1 MVRELDCCF
10 ICLSY
15 LLNVAPTRQV
25 GPAGHDIM
33 AANHDNPQ
41 SPNLTLFADP
51 LTPFAWHSPAD
62 VRIFEQGDQAMLK
75 HFRVPGRLAVKLE
88 ELGISVP
95 TVLRKAGLPRDLF
108 EQTRVLVSTGE
119 LFALWRA
126 IDQVSSDPLIGVK
139 LGIETKTERF
149 HPMAIAALSTEN
161 LVAASQHLAR
171 YKKLT
176 APEEILVELDD
187 EEFTVGFR
195 WLLAVDEEPWTLT
208 DYCFSWMRS
217 LARHGSGT
225 TLNPL
230 RVEYVRERSNL
241 RQIERSLG
249 CEVIVGAPR
258 NVIVFRA
265 SDATKPFVTRNAEL
279 LDLLAPQFEEQLRQY
294 KEEDSFLELV
304 RRTIQDKLTGHRPS
318 IDAISQALH
327 MGPRT
332 LQRRLQDSGSSFQR
346 VLDEARHQMAR
357 YYLSNSALELNE
369 AAYLLGFEDP
379 NSFGRAFRNW
389 EGVPPSDWRDTHR
402 STKVM

>member
-1 MVRELDCCF
+1 
-10 ICLSY
+10 
-15 LLNVAPTRQV
+15 
-25 GPAGHDIM
+25 
-33 AANHDNPQ
+33 
-41 SPNLTLFADP
+41 
-51 LTPFAWHSPAD
+51 
-62 VRIFEQGDQAMLK
+62 MLK

-88 ELGISVP
+88 ELGVSVS

-108 EQTRVLVSTGE
+108 EQTRVLVSTSE

-126 IDQVSSDPLIGVK
+126 IDHVSSDPLVGTR

-161 LVAASQHLAR
+161 LVAASKHMAR

-176 APEEILVELDD
+176 APEEITVELDQ

-195 WLLAVDEEPWTLT
+195 WLLSVDEEPWTLT

-225 TLNPL
+225 HLSPL
-230 RVEYVRERSNL
+230 RAEYVQQRTNI
-241 RQIERSLG
+241 RQIERSLS
-249 CEVIVGAPR
+249 CEIVTGAPR

-279 LDLLAPQFEEQLRQY
+279 LEMLAPQFEEQLQQY
-294 KEEDSFLELV
+294 KDEDSFIELV
-304 RRTIQDKLTGHRPS
+304 RRTVQDKLTGHRPS
-318 IDAISQALH
+318 IDEISEALH

-346 VLDEARHQMAR
+346 VLDEARHRMAR

-379 NSFGRAFRNW
+379 SSFGRAFRSW
-389 EGVPPSDWRDTHR
+389 EGMPPSDWRDTHR
-402 STKVM
+402 TAKVM

>member
-1 MVRELDCCF
+1 
-10 ICLSY
+10 
-15 LLNVAPTRQV
+15 
-25 GPAGHDIM
+25 
-33 AANHDNPQ
+33 
-41 SPNLTLFADP
+41 
-51 LTPFAWHSPAD
+51 
-62 VRIFEQGDQAMLK
+62 MLK

-88 ELGISVP
+88 ELGVSVP

-108 EQTRVLVSTGE
+108 GQTRVLVSTGE

-161 LVAASQHLAR
+161 LVAASEHMAR

-176 APEEILVELDD
+176 APEEILVELDT
-187 EEFTVGFR
+187 EEFSVSFR
-195 WLLAVDEEPWTLT
+195 WLLAIDDEPSSLT

-217 LARHGSGT
+217 LARHGTGT
-225 TLNPL
+225 PLNPL
-230 RVEYVRERSNL
+230 RAEYVQQRPTV
-241 RQIERSLG
+241 RQLERSLG
-249 CEVIVGAPR
+249 CDVIVGAPR

-265 SDATKPFVTRNAEL
+265 SDATSPFVTRNTEL
-279 LDLLAPQFEEQLRQY
+279 LDLLAPQLEEQLRQY

-304 RRTIQDKLTGHRPS
+304 RRTIRDQLTGHRPS
-318 IDAISQALH
+318 IDVISRTLH
-327 MGPRT
+327 MGSRT
-332 LQRRLQDSGSSFQR
+332 LQRRLHDSGSSFQR
-346 VLDEARHQMAR
+346 VLDEARHEMAR

-389 EGVPPSDWRDTHR
+389 EGMPPSDWRETHR
-402 STKVM
+402 PTKVM

>member
-1 MVRELDCCF
+1 
-10 ICLSY
+10 
-15 LLNVAPTRQV
+15 
-25 GPAGHDIM
+25 
-33 AANHDNPQ
+33 
-41 SPNLTLFADP
+41 
-51 LTPFAWHSPAD
+51 
-62 VRIFEQGDQAMLK
+62 MLK

-88 ELGISVP
+88 ELGVSVP
-95 TVLRKAGLPRDLF
+95 AILRRACLPRDLF
-108 EQTRVLVSTGE
+108 EQTRVLVSTSE

-126 IDQVSSDPLIGVK
+126 IDHVSSDPLIGIK

-149 HPMAIAALSTEN
+149 HPMAIAALSTYN
-161 LVAASQHLAR
+161 LVAASEHMAR

-176 APEEILVELDD
+176 APEEILLQLDD
-187 EEFTVGFR
+187 EEFTLGFR
-195 WLLAVDEEPWTLT
+195 WLLAVYTEPWTLT

-225 TLNPL
+225 QLNPL
-230 RVEYVRERSNL
+230 RVEYVQQRTNI

-249 CEVIVGAPR
+249 CEVVIGAPG

-279 LDLLAPQFEEQLRQY
+279 FDMLAPQFEEQLRQY
-294 KEEDSFLELV
+294 KDEDGFIDLV
-304 RRTIQDKLTGHRPS
+304 RRTIQDRLTGHRPS
-318 IDAISQALH
+318 INAVSEALH

-357 YYLSNSALELNE
+357 YYLSNSGLELNE

-379 NSFGRAFRNW
+379 NSFGRAFRSW
-389 EGVPPSDWRDTHR
+389 EGIPPSDWRETHR
-402 STKVM
+402 PTKVM